1 MWWSALSPTPP
12 RCCTPR
18 HRHPSLDTLAA
29 TCPSGTPPSPTL
41 TCRSPHGGKKS
52 RPSPTRISPPRA
64 RRPRRRP
71 PRRPPRRRRG
81 WRRCPPSPAAASP
94 RRPKGKRRLWS
105 LVSCRARP
113 QQRALAYSNKTRL
126 VSRATCSVE
135 GLHPLL
141 CRGAHIGETADEHV
155 KQSARKTM
163 YGLHSV
169 CSMDG
174 TDSMHA
180 FNFLN

>member
-1 MWWSALSPTPP
+1 MGVLTSGEGLHFGAPQVQFLPSDCNGVHFSDKESATQDTKSCKEGPLRPAGVVVCSLANPATVLH
-12 RCCTPR
+12 PR

-29 TCPSGTPPSPTL
+29 TCPSGTPPSPTF

-71 PRRPPRRRRG
+71 PRPPPRRRRG

-113 QQRALAYSNKTRL
+113 QQRALA
-126 VSRATCSVE
+126 
-135 GLHPLL
+135 
-141 CRGAHIGETADEHV
+141 
-155 KQSARKTM
+155 
-163 YGLHSV
+163 
-169 CSMDG
+169 
-174 TDSMHA
+174 
-180 FNFLN
+180 